1 MEIVHNTRMLMSQ
14 LLSMIVQ
21 FHGDVFRFYFA
32 IIYEVQQ
39 EKEREKKKKNENIPS
54 SVFFIGIGEHIK
66 KKT

>member
-32 IIYEVQQ
+32 IVYEVQQ
-39 EKEREKKKKNENIPS
+39 EKEREKKKKNENIPCLG
-54 SVFFIGIGEHIK
+54 FFLLVLENI
-66 KKT
+66 

>member
-1 MEIVHNTRMLMSQ
+1 MEIVHNTRMLVSQ

-39 EKEREKKKKNENIPS
+39 EKEREKKKKTRTYLAR
-54 SVFFIGIGEHIK
+54 VFFIGIGEHIK